1 MQSTIDKILQAINE
15 CKDPI
20 KNTEAREKRD
30 AILDEIGMQLLDKSR
45 IEVESYAKDDDQLQA
60 LSWFYTRFVHFK
72 KGNRPIER
80 MD

>member
-1 MQSTIDKILQAINE
+1 MQSTINKILQAINE

-20 KNTEAREKRD
+20 KNTVARNKRD
-30 AILDEIGMQLLDKSR
+30 AILEEIGATMLR
-45 IEVESYAKDDDQLQA
+45 ITRQEVESYAKNADELQA

-72 KGNRPIER
+72 KGNRPIDR

>member
-1 MQSTIDKILQAINE
+1 MQPTIDRILQAINE

-20 KNTEAREKRD
+20 KNTVARNKRD

-72 KGNRPIER
+72 VSNRPIKKME
-80 MD
+80 

>member
-20 KNTEAREKRD
+20 KNTVARNKRD
-30 AILDEIGMQLLDKSR
+30 AILDEIGIQLLDKSR
-45 IEVESYAKDDDQLQA
+45 TEIESHAKDYDQLQA